1 MALTCALCCGLPRA
15 FRGTE
20 ALRQLKFWLGVES
33 LARLA
38 MKHNTSLSEHKRSN
52 ATARRAFLAFLA
64 FLIHLIRVA
73 SDFVARAISASAVC
87 QQQRLALFC
96 CQEQHTAAAGAAH
109 RALSGRLLISQPSQ
123 PSNAA
128 RTKQKQSNVS
138 AARQERSEQIS
149 GVTRSAGAKN
159 GKCLLCRAV
168 RKSTS
173 ASGRPGVLFTILA
186 TSTQRPNP

>member
-1 MALTCALCCGLPRA
+1 MATAARPVAPVSPVARTASAAHICECLLHAPCGLP
-15 FRGTE
+15 RGTE

-64 FLIHLIRVA
+64 FLIHLIRIA
-73 SDFVARAISASAVC
+73 RDFVSRAISASAVC

-128 RTKQKQSNVS
+128 R
-138 AARQERSEQIS
+138 AERSRATSQQ
-149 GVTRSAGAKN
+149 R
-159 GKCLLCRAV
+159 GK
-168 RKSTS
+168 
-173 ASGRPGVLFTILA
+173 SGRSKLVA
-186 TSTQRPNP
+186 